1 MKLASR
7 KLKMSRKEA
16 AKLCKESQILAGLLQ
31 GAKYI
36 PRLFLASERGRRHG
50 GSRQSLS
57 GEIRVPNLIGHH
69 AKVVLDLATIRQLGS
84 ALLEQAESPLVDAS
98 LVEDPAQGIGD
109 VGILRGPLFRRM
121 GEL

>member
-1 MKLASR
+1 MR
-7 KLKMSRKEA
+7 V
-16 AKLCKESQILAGLLQ
+16 LLQ
-31 GAKYI
+31 GAEYI

-57 GEIRVPNLIGHH
+57 CEIRVANLIGHH
-69 AKVVLDLATIRQLGS
+69 AEVVLDLAIFRQLGS

-109 VGILRGPLFRRM
+109 VGILWGPLFSGLR
-121 GEL
+121 EFSPIKTL